1 MVGVSALKVQKQRK
15 VDSGS
20 DLQGRIEELKV
31 FLTTLKLNSS
41 HLALI

>member
-1 MVGVSALKVQKQRK
+1 MGGYDGGSVQKQRK

-31 FLTTLKLNSS
+31 VLTTLKLNSS